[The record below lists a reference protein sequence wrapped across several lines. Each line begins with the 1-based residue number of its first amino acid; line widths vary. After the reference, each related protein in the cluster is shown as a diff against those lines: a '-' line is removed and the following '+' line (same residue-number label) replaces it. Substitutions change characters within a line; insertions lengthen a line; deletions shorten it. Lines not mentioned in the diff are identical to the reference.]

1 MTVCRGVRGATT
13 VEQDN
18 REAIL
23 DATREL
29 LTQMIEANEIQTG
42 DVASAIFTT
51 TPDLTSEYP
60 AVAARQLGWHNV
72 ALLCT
77 HEMSVENGLKRCIR
91 ILLHWNTEKP
101 ASEIRHIY
109 IRDAVN
115 LRPDRAAQIMSN
127 ERRDQ

>member
-91 ILLHWNTEKP
+91 ILLHWNTEKT